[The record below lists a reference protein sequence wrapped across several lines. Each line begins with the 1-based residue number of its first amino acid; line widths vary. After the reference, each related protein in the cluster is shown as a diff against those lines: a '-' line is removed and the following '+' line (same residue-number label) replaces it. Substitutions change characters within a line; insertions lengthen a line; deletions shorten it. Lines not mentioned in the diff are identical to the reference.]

1 MIVYTDGSCL
11 INPNGPGG
19 WAFLII
25 DNKYN
30 RIWELSGGELSTTNN
45 RMELEAVILSLTFL
59 SQYTDLITIF
69 TDSKYVIN
77 GITTWIYNWIRKD
90 WKNVKNTDLW
100 KRLYKVTR
108 NRQIEWKW
116 VKGHSGDKYNDRVD
130 ILARNE
136 AILLK

>member
-11 INPNGPGG
+11 KNPNGPGG

-77 GITTWIYNWIRKD
+77 GITTWVYNWIRKD